1 MANYVVE
8 NFTKVKVYRNFI
20 QGSHKV
26 LINTLSEFFSAD
38 VELNF
43 EPLNG
48 LKNVQGDVIREDLP
62 RNVHILDKNTVLL
75 VPSLQ
80 KEKQVYVLGIILTS
94 KNIGDRESLKIF
106 NVVAGAISTAL
117 KQALPSAFRKC
128 YTLFNEQ
135 LITCV
140 VSRYVSKT
148 GYDCYKMHYLLDFF
162 NALRTTTF
170 EGKYFSTGLIITKSL
185 FDFKEQVKSDKGYVA
200 YLNSPKKFSDSI
212 DTRYWYLVDG
222 YTSFYLTDLK
232 KDIHY
237 MYIYNTE
244 NQDYLSKILLGNS
257 LHRIDVL
264 LRTNNGR
271 ELSVITS
278 NHIEFIYQ
286 ENVWR
291 FRDYQWLRSR
301 ILEELQLQDA
311 VYNAI
316 LYFVLYCSKNDT
328 SSIIW
333 IPKDIEKVGDLLK
346 TTHSISK
353 KTFNVIDKQYDGL
366 IKRLLS
372 SDGATVIC
380 QDGTIRY
387 YGCIIKM
394 EVTEANVLKG
404 TGETAASRLASNGI
418 AIKISQDGTIKIFLN
433 NKTKIIK
440 F

>member
-1 MANYVVE
+1 MGNLKIE
-8 NFTKVKVYRNFI
+8 NFTKVKGYRNFI
-20 QGSHKV
+20 QGAHKV
-26 LINTLSEFFSAD
+26 LINTLSDFFSAEVD
-38 VELNF
+38 INF

-48 LKNVQGDVIREDLP
+48 FKKVQGNIIRDNIF
-62 RNVHILDKNTVLL
+62 RNVYVLDKNTILL
-75 VPSLQ
+75 ICSIHV
-80 KEKQVYVLGIILTS
+80 EDIVYVLGIILAA
-94 KNIGDRESLKIF
+94 KNIGDRKSSRIF
-106 NVVAGAISTAL
+106 NIVAETISTSL
-117 KQALPSAFRKC
+117 RQAFPTSFRKS
-128 YTLFNEQ
+128 YMLVNEQ
-135 LITCV
+135 LMTCV
-140 VSRYVSKT
+140 VGRYVSKF
-148 GYDCYKMHYLLDFF
+148 CYNYYRMHYLLDFF
-162 NALRTTTF
+162 NALRSTTF

-185 FDFKEQVKSDKGYVA
+185 FDFKKQVDDGKGYVM

-212 DTRYWYLVDG
+212 DTRFWYLVDG
-222 YTSFYLTDLK
+222 YTSYYLTDLK

-237 MYIYNTE
+237 MYVYNTA
-244 NQDYLSKILLGNS
+244 NQGYLSRILLGKA

-264 LRTNNGR
+264 LRANNGR

-278 NHIEFIYQ
+278 NNIEFIYQ

-301 ILEELQLQDA
+301 ILEELPLEDK

-333 IPKDIEKVGDLLK
+333 IPKNIDKVGELLK
-346 TTHSISK
+346 TTHSMSK
-353 KTFNVIDKQYDGL
+353 KSFNVVDKQYDGL

-380 QDGTIRY
+380 QDGSIKY

-433 NKTKIIK
+433 DKTKIIK